1 MCFCF
6 LCDNIGQI
14 PFAPAFIEILKVPN
28 TSFVINNIYLQND
41 LNFLP
46 EHLNPQQ
53 DKYYILFEN
62 WSLDPNQWS
71 MVMDGTAVLLTLF
84 GFLIAFWLY
93 RVQRK
98 DKATDAYRFFKASL
112 PGLKSSIHH
121 AIADLKEFKESL
133 DLDKVVDPVLSV
145 SLNDKFLE
153 KVNLIA
159 LNRYYAKNDKANLGN
174 FNQLL
179 VDSNFFGDYR
189 DYITN
194 QIKYFRMVY
203 LEREENSTGSIKRMK
218 VKIRTVLDRD
228 ISRFEEIL
236 ANIDR
241 LELENPK
248 K

>member
-1 MCFCF
+1 M
-6 LCDNIGQI
+6 
-14 PFAPAFIEILKVPN
+14 
-28 TSFVINNIYLQND
+28 S
-41 LNFLP
+41 
-46 EHLNPQQ
+46 PQQ
-53 DKYYILFEN
+53 DKYYILFEA

-71 MVMDGTAVLLTLF
+71 MLMDGTAVILTVL
-84 GFLIAFWLY
+84 GFIIAFWLY
-93 RVQRK
+93 KVQRR
-98 DKATDAYRFFKASL
+98 DKATDAYRFLKASL
-112 PGLKSSIHH
+112 PGLKTSIQH

-153 KVNLIA
+153 KVNLVA
-159 LNRYYAKNDKANLGN
+159 LNRYYAKNDQASLAH

-194 QIKYFRMVY
+194 QIKYFRTSY
-203 LEREENSTGSIKRMK
+203 LEREEASSGNMLRMK
-218 VKIRTVLDRD
+218 EKIRTVLDRD

-241 LELENPK
+241 LDLENPEK
-248 K
+248 